1 MLTQREFEV
10 LALISEQKEFKSQ
23 KVIADELNISL
34 STVGKCLQ
42 ILKEKGFVI
51 DKSIT
56 AKGLEALKP
65 YEVKR
70 AIIMAAGFGSR
81 LVPITLNT
89 PKPLVRVKGVRIID
103 TLIKAIIEAGIEEI
117 YIIRGYLKEQFDQL
131 LYDYP
136 MIKFIDNPFYN
147 EANNI
152 GSLLCAGDLLKNS
165 YVMEGDLF
173 LSNKK
178 LIKKYQYRSN
188 FLAIPMEK
196 TDDWCFH
203 LENGIIK
210 SVGVGGE
217 NCHQIVGISYWTD
230 DDGARFAKHIEEVYH
245 SPGGKECYMSQVVFV
260 KHTGEYAVTVRE
272 CTTADIVEI
281 DTFNELKAIDTAY
294 NV

>member
-1 MLTQREFEV
+1 MLTQKEFDV
-10 LALISEQKEFKSQ
+10 LVAISEQKEIKSQ
-23 KVIADELNISL
+23 KDIADELKISL
-34 STVGKCLQ
+34 STVGKYLQ
-42 ILKEKGFVI
+42 ILKEKGYVA
-51 DKSIT
+51 DKRIT
-56 AKGLEALKP
+56 PKGLEALKP

-89 PKPLVRVKGVRIID
+89 PKPLVRVKGVRLID
-103 TLIKAIIEAGIEEI
+103 TLMKAIVEAGIEEI
-117 YIIRGYLKEQFDQL
+117 YVIRGYLKEQFDQL

-136 MIKFIDNPFYN
+136 MIKFIDNPYYN

-152 GSLLCAGDLLKNS
+152 GSLLCAGELLKNS
-165 YVMEGDLF
+165 YVLEGDLL

-210 SVGVGGE
+210 KIGIGGE
-217 NCHQIVGISYWTD
+217 NCHQIVGISYWTEY
-230 DDGARFAKHIEEVYH
+230 DGARFAQHINEVYH

-260 KHTGEYAVTVRE
+260 KHAGEYAITVRE
-272 CTTADIVEI
+272 CTVDDIVEI
-281 DTFNELKAIDTAY
+281 DTFNELKAIDPVY

>member
-1 MLTQREFEV
+1 MLTQKEFDV
-10 LALISEQKEFKSQ
+10 LVAISEQKEIKSQ
-23 KVIADELNISL
+23 KDIADELKISL
-34 STVGKCLQ
+34 STVGKYLQ
-42 ILKEKGFVI
+42 ILKEKGYVA
-51 DKSIT
+51 DKRIT
-56 AKGLEALKP
+56 TKGLEELKP

-89 PKPLVRVKGVRIID
+89 PKPLVRVKGVRLID
-103 TLIKAIIEAGIEEI
+103 TLINAIVEAGIEEI
-117 YIIRGYLKEQFDQL
+117 FVIRGYLKEQFDQL

-136 MIKFIDNPFYN
+136 MIKFIDNPYYN

-165 YVMEGDLF
+165 YVLEGDLL

-196 TDDWCFH
+196 TNDWCFH

-210 SVGVGGE
+210 TVGIGGE
-217 NCHQIVGISYWTD
+217 NCHQIVGISYWTEE
-230 DDGARFAKHIEEVYH
+230 DGARFAQHIKEVYN

-260 KHTGEYAVTVRE
+260 KHAGEYAITVRE
-272 CTTADIVEI
+272 CAVDDIVEI
-281 DTFNELKAIDTAY
+281 DTFNELKAIDPVY
-294 NV
+294 DV

>member
-1 MLTQREFEV
+1 MLTQ
-10 LALISEQKEFKSQ
+10 KEFDVLVAIAEQVEEKSH
-23 KVIADELNISL
+23 KDIAKELKISL
-34 STVGKCLQ
+34 STVGKYLKV
-42 ILKEKGFVI
+42 LKEKGFVEN
-51 DKSIT
+51 KSIT
-56 AKGLEALKP
+56 SDGLKALEP
-65 YEVKR
+65 YKVER

-89 PKPLVRVKGVRIID
+89 PKPLVRVNGARMID
-103 TLIKAIIEAGIEEI
+103 TLINAILDAGIEEI

-152 GSLLCAGDLLKNS
+152 GSLLCAGELLKNS
-165 YVMEGDLF
+165 YIMEGDLL

-188 FLAIPMEK
+188 FLGIPMEK

-203 LENGIIK
+203 LENGIIE
-210 SVGVGGE
+210 SVGIGGE

-230 DDGARFAKHIEEVYH
+230 EDGSRFANHIKEVYN

-260 KHTGEYAVTVRE
+260 KHAGEYAVTVRE
-272 CTTADIVEI
+272 CTAEDIVEI
-281 DTFNELKAIDTAY
+281 DTFNELKVIDSSY
-294 NV
+294 VI